1 MPLELKETAKMVEV
15 AKITES
21 GQKVR
26 ETTADA
32 GIDQLVESIK
42 TNGQIH
48 AISLIDNDDGTY
60 QVINGHRRFHAARKG
75 RLPFLRANIWEVP
88 REEEDNREL
97 LIQQHLH
104 AANLSESL
112 TLLEKAE
119 QFSQVMTDYGLDVEA
134 LPEIFKGESAESVRD
149 CLKMLNIDER
159 VRDLVVDNPDRFSK
173 AHLQVLADYATPSEK
188 GAWRMKPDEQVAAA
202 EMLVR
207 QENKAAVTD
216 PRKFDAHIKGVV
228 KQRRDQEK
236 EKKASSRRSQP
247 DPVKALF
254 RSLEKVESE
263 VKSLTDSDLSEIREI
278 DAADKGQMIKKIY
291 DAVEALSAFAED
303 RVGKLHV
310 HRAVSVL

>member
-1 MPLELKETAKMVEV
+1 MPLELKETAKVVEV

-26 ETTADA
+26 GTTADA
-32 GIDQLVESIK
+32 GLDDLIESIK

-48 AISLIDNDDGTY
+48 AVSLIDNGDGTY
-60 QVINGHRRFHAARKG
+60 QVINGHRRFHAARTG

-88 REEEDNREL
+88 AEEEDNREL

-104 AANLSESL
+104 AANLSEAL

-119 QFSQVMTDYGLDVEA
+119 QFSQVMSDFNLDVEM
-134 LPEIFKGESAESVRD
+134 LPEIFKGESAESIRE
-149 CLKMLNIDER
+149 CLKLLNIDER
-159 VRDLVVDNPDRFSK
+159 VRDLVVDNPDRFSS
-173 AHLQVLADYATPSEK
+173 AHLQVLADYATPSAK

-207 QENKAAVTD
+207 QENKAAVAD

-228 KQRRDQEK
+228 KARRDQEK
-236 EKKASSRRSQP
+236 QKKASSRPQA
-247 DPVKALF
+247 DPIKTLF
-254 RSLEKVESE
+254 RSLERVESE
-263 VKSLTDSDLSEIREI
+263 VKSLTGMDLSEIKDI
-278 DAADKGQMIKKIY
+278 DAADKGQAIKKIY

-303 RVGKLHV
+303 RVGKLRV
-310 HRAVSVL
+310 RRSAS